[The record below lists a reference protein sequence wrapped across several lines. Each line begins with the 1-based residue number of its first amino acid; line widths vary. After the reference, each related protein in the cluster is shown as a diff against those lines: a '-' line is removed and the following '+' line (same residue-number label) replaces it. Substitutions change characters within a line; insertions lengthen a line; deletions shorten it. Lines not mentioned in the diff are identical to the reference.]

1 MSHIDTTADKM
12 NIRTT
17 TVSGSKPETEE
28 EIRKRVKTELV
39 AELDEMIDQRVS
51 GAKKKWETKYKRE
64 SAESFARAEKLR
76 MIREEEE
83 LKEMK
88 IKEHELLIRG
98 ARLDI
103 VDLVAENGLDG
114 RFRDLIPYEDLLVL
128 KNPVEIKQ
136 ELKKR
141 VIDIKREFDKLVKQE
156 VKRQIESLQNLG

>member
-1 MSHIDTTADKM
+1 MSDIENTMPTEKEVRAKVTAEMEADFEKM
-12 NIRTT
+12 
-17 TVSGSKPETEE
+17 V
-28 EIRKRVKTELV
+28 
-39 AELDEMIDQRVS
+39 DQRIA
-51 GAKKKWETKYKRE
+51 GARKKWENKRSRE
-64 SAESFARAEKLR
+64 AAESLARIEKLKQIEEAER
-76 MIREEEE
+76 RKERE
-83 LKEMK
+83 
-88 IKEHELLIRG
+88 IQEHELLIRG

-114 RFRDLIPYEDLLVL
+114 RFKELIPYEDLLVL